1 MWFELGVLFLGSVYV
16 LMYSFDTF
24 YWIAKEEKENQEKE
38 EEEKEDEK
46 MKERMQKT
54 MYS

>member
-1 MWFELGVLFLGSVYV
+1 MWFELGVLFLGSVFV
-16 LMYSFDTF
+16 CMYSTDVL